1 MNEKVCVM
9 TMDDYDEVY
18 ALWSGI
24 KGFGMRSIDDSRENI
39 ARFIKRNPTTSMV
52 AKDEDGH
59 VIGAILCGHDGRR
72 ACFYHVCVKEEF
84 RKRGIAKELVEAC
97 IKALK
102 EEQINKVTIVAFK
115 TNENGNRF
123 WKSLGWELR
132 DDLNS
137 YDFSLNDENVTI
149 FNK

>member
-24 KGFGMRSIDDSRENI
+24 KGFGMRTVDDSRESI

-84 RKRGIAKELVEAC
+84 RKRADLLMKN
-97 IKALK
+97 IKADDAPKSEIPAVPRGLK
-102 EEQINKVTIVAFK
+102 EE
-115 TNENGNRF
+115 
-123 WKSLGWELR
+123 
-132 DDLNS
+132 
-137 YDFSLNDENVTI
+137 
-149 FNK
+149 

>member
-52 AKDEDGH
+52 AKDVDGH

-102 EEQINKVTIVAFK
+102 EEQINKVTIVAFT